1 MGSRSLVE
9 HSPTLSGDDAL
20 NTAASQVELDENDLM
35 MIRAASLAPRPRK
48 IAETGLPASLLGDL
62 IGKHLYS
69 AGVLTIPALGQRTA
83 LAGAIVEDMLNYLR
97 QEGQI
102 EV

>member
-1 MGSRSLVE
+1 MGSL
-9 HSPTLSGDDAL
+9 SPVGRLPSLSGANVV

-48 IAETGLPASLLGDL
+48 IAETGLSESLLGDL
-62 IGKHLYS
+62 IQKHLYN

-83 LAGAIVEDMLNYLR
+83 LAGPIVEDMLNYLR
-97 QEGQI
+97 KDGQI
-102 EV
+102 E